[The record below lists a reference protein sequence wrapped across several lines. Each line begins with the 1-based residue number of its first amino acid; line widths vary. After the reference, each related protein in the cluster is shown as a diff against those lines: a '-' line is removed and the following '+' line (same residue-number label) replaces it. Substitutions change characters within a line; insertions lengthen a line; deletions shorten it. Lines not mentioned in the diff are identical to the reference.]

1 MNNDYYL
8 RVYYEDTDTGGVVYH
23 SMYLNYCERARSEIF
38 FRNGISPID
47 NKYHFV
53 VKNID
58 AKFTKPAKLGDELK
72 VETLVFDIKKA
83 SVKLIQRI
91 YFKEDSRLQLFEMAI
106 ELVCLHDNKISKIPV
121 IFKNLFE
128 KFNQNEKNKCSNI
141 ISKGLRTVFYL
152 FNP

>member
-23 SMYLNYCERARSEIF
+23 SIYLNYFEF
-38 FRNGISPID
+38 
-47 NKYHFV
+47 HFV

-72 VETLVFDIKKA
+72 VETLVCDIKKA

-106 ELVCLHDNKISKIPV
+106 ELVCLHDNKISKIPF

-128 KFNQNEKNKCSNI
+128 KFIQNEKN
-141 ISKGLRTVFYL
+141 
-152 FNP
+152 